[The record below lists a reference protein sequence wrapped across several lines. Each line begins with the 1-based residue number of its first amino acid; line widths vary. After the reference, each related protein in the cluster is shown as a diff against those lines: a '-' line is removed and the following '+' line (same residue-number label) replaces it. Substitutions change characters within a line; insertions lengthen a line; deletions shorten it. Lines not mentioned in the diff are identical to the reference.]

1 MKRFTTAATAVF
13 CGALVLAVPA
23 ARAQPP
29 AGARGPDHGAARAS
43 EAGPAAA
50 AGEANVERPVRPPKM
65 PYGMP
70 ITLSQAK
77 HVAAAAEAA
86 AIQANVKVAIAI
98 TDNNGE
104 LVYFEQLDD
113 TSTGIRDLAVQ
124 KARFAARYRMPTSY
138 VAGMKRIGND
148 VFLAFPG
155 AFPGAGGVTLTFD
168 GRTIG
173 GLGVSGGADGAVAD
187 AGAAA
192 LAALERASLSRSTSP
207 EGHAEAPRP
216 APEPSPASA
225 PGARSGSAAAVPQ
238 ER

>member
-13 CGALVLAVPA
+13 CGALALAVPA
-23 ARAQPP
+23 ARAQAP
-29 AGARGPDHGAARAS
+29 AGSRGADYDAARAS
-43 EAGPAAA
+43 GSGTAAA

-65 PYGMP
+65 PYGLP
-70 ITLSQAK
+70 VTLAQAK

-138 VAGMKRIGND
+138 VGDMKRIGND

-173 GLGVSGGADGAVAD
+173 GLGVSGGADGTVAE

-192 LAALERASLSRSTSP
+192 LAALERASLSRSTAPNPDAPSP
-207 EGHAEAPRP
+207 GP
-216 APEPSPASA
+216 APGVRTADAPAET
-225 PGARSGSAAAVPQ
+225 PQ
-238 ER
+238 DR